1 MMNHEKLVELYR
13 ELQEEPVLS
22 VYLDG
27 DQHDPAERNTWRKRL
42 DHQLDVA
49 RDGVAE
55 EEAGA
60 FEEAVSHLRE
70 ALEGFDAFLPGKGFV
85 AFTTADQVWY
95 AETVP
100 VPMPDLARWEVGIRV
115 APYVRGLKQERPVVL
130 VLLDSQKARVFR
142 YQDAT
147 VEEVEDFRADT
158 FLGDLSDINTA
169 KRGTNRTG
177 IRGQTSTDAAQRF
190 LEVSS
195 ERMVKALMEATGR
208 YVGDHGFLIIGG
220 MPERVSQAASVVPKQ
235 MNGRLEEA
243 RSLHVE
249 MSSSEVKEAMERIA
263 SQMTKQYQEK
273 LISHLVDQAKADG
286 RACLGPDE
294 TERALREMRVDTL
307 LLSHTLVERDPDYA
321 DRLIG
326 TAFAGNAHV
335 EELLDL
341 GADVLEREGE
351 GMAARLRF
359 KIRGQEP
366 ETGAPEERSSPE
378 RERENAL
385 KARGE
390 GPAKARVREE
400 SRA

>member
-1 MMNHEKLVELYR
+1 MLTHDKLVELYR

-22 VYLDG
+22 VYLDA
-27 DQHDPAERNTWRKRL
+27 DQRDPAERNTWRKKL

-49 RDGVAE
+49 RKAVAE
-55 EEAGA
+55 GEAEA
-60 FEEAVSHLRE
+60 FEEAVGRLRE
-70 ALEGFDAFLPGKGFV
+70 ELDGVDAFLPGKGFV
-85 AFTTADQVWY
+85 GFATADQVWY
-95 AETVP
+95 AETLP
-100 VPMPDLARWEVGIRV
+100 VPMPDLARWERGIRV
-115 APYVRGLKQERPVVL
+115 APYVRALKQDRPVVL

-142 YQDAT
+142 YHDGT

-158 FLGDLSDINTA
+158 FLGDLTDINVA

-195 ERMVKALMEATGR
+195 DRMVKALVEATVR

-220 MPERVSQAASVVPKQ
+220 TPERVSQAANAVPKGID
-235 MNGRLEEA
+235 GRLEQA
-243 RSLHVE
+243 PSLHVGLKDN
-249 MSSSEVKEAMERIA
+249 EVKEAVERFA
-263 SQMTKQYQEK
+263 SQMTQRYQEE
-273 LISHLVDQAKADG
+273 LLQGVLDQAKADG
-286 RACLGPDE
+286 RACLGREE

-307 LLSHTLVERDPDYA
+307 LLSHRLVESDPDYA
-321 DRLIG
+321 DRIIG

-335 EELLDL
+335 EELLDAGGDHL
-341 GADVLEREGE
+341 DREGE
-351 GMAARLRF
+351 GLAARLRF
-359 KIRGQEP
+359 KIRNPEP

-390 GPAKARVREE
+390 GPAKGRVKQE
-400 SRA
+400 SSA